1 MRYFF
6 VGEIQE
12 DSSFGD
18 LLQGDFVDSYTN
30 LTLKSIFGLGYMR
43 LLLEKKGCKVREIYS
58 MYLQYYHV
66 YFDFPSYY
74 GRQRKRQKKYFV

>member
-12 DSSFGD
+12 DSFFGD

-43 LLLEKKGCKVREIYS
+43 LLLEKKDCKVR
-58 MYLQYYHV
+58 
-66 YFDFPSYY
+66 
-74 GRQRKRQKKYFV
+74 

>member
-12 DSSFGD
+12 DSFFGD

-43 LLLEKKGCKVREIYS
+43 LLLEKKGCKVREI
-58 MYLQYYHV
+58 Q
-66 YFDFPSYY
+66 
-74 GRQRKRQKKYFV
+74 GA